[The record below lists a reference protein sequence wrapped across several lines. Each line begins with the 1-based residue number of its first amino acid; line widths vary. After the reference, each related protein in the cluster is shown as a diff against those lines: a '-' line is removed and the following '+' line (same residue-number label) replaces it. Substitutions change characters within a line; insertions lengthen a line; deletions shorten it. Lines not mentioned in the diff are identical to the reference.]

1 MNRSCKIKS
10 IFIFAMALA
19 LLLLGAACTDNA
31 PEDVTAPDVPIETL
45 AEGDAVSPADFTI
58 MRADVADEDTIAAC
72 LTFKKQVQAVCG
84 AEMTLG
90 TDWVKR
96 GAEIPTDTAEIVIGD
111 TNRRASAGMRR
122 DDWTIEREGSRI
134 YILGGSGE
142 ALQAAVEFF
151 LDHFLTAGGM
161 TIPDNYGTGHTGDYA
176 LEALQLGDTE
186 TVQPVI
192 CARDSVTKR
201 YAEQIA
207 AQLGEKLGIDVEIT
221 NKPEE
226 SNIVF
231 TSEEGHGIEKGSWG
245 LSCENGR
252 LCIVGR
258 SELEIKKAA
267 AYFREQLDQAAGTL
281 AFAAGVVHSEHQRT
295 KEEYYDM
302 TQLVIY
308 PEFPEQINRDHLY
321 TVTVTQGEKSAEL
334 PVYNHTQ
341 TSNVTSRAVGGDLYR
356 RFSAF
361 AFSGE
366 GVRVDIEVGRDFKT
380 YSVMPS
386 AKNFKSEYKD
396 GVISVYLDKPDYFL
410 IRLDNDDNSIL
421 SVFADYPEFEDE
433 IPDRNDPD
441 VIWIDGWFEPE
452 TGLYDVKED
461 NKTLYIAPGAVL
473 NARVNINGKNV
484 KVMGRGAIVDPFE
497 DIYSH
502 PITDGGTEGKGRK
515 MLTISGAGSSAD
527 GLLLLDARCFNVA
540 INADNVTVRNIKCM
554 STMMTTDGISVY
566 GGRNALAE
574 HCFLYVGDN
583 SMVFSATD
591 TIYRDITT
599 GTTCAVIFPQGNP
612 VNTLIEDLY
621 CFRLGEGL
629 LNHQYNPSAKNLTA
643 TVTIRNADAMD
654 CIYLPHF
661 ARMQKMGIMEKTFV
675 FENISIPLP
684 TGICDPYQ
692 MGGNTTLRFINTA
705 ETLYTE
711 NYQLKFTNFSVN
723 GKLITDASQIVI
735 KADGTPKNTYTF
747 ASDGSYKPV
756 AKHIAEANYTMPDKV
771 YVGDLQITFDN
782 KPIRDGGE
790 LLLAADEMQAALR
803 TDKLAATVS
812 KDGRDYIKASELVK
826 SGMAAEASERNGCL
840 YITPNYNGENLLLPD
855 SGEISKFVEAT
866 CYNVDMIV
874 EKEGDTT
881 VYTCTTLKAANGGMT
896 RFITDEV
903 RMYGAGTYRLTFRA
917 KAASACTANVIG
929 YIESKKSYTNFTLGT
944 GWKEFSADLKFTE
957 ADMASP
963 MFAFA
968 FTLKDTIPA
977 SYSISDIRLVKVG

>member
-19 LLLLGAACTDNA
+19 LLLLAAACTDSA

-231 TSEEGHGIEKGSWG
+231 TSEEGHGIENGSWG

-308 PEFPEQINRDHLY
+308 PEFPEQINRDFLY
-321 TVTVTQGEKSAEL
+321 SVRVTQGKETAEL
-334 PVYNHTQ
+334 PVYNHVQ
-341 TSNVTSRAVGGDLYR
+341 TSNVLGRASGGDLYR

-361 AFSGE
+361 AFSGD
-366 GVRVDIEVGRDFKT
+366 GVRVDIAVGRDFST

-386 AKNFKSEYKD
+386 AKNFRSEYKN
-396 GVISVYLDKPDYFL
+396 GVISVYLDEPDYFL

-433 IPDRNDPD
+433 IPDKNDPD

-502 PITDGGTEGKGRK
+502 PITGGGTEGKGRK

-612 VNTLIEDLY
+612 KNTLIEDLHA
-621 CFRLGEGL
+621 FRIGDGM
-629 LNHQYNPSAKNLTA
+629 LNHQYNPNANQLVA
-643 TVTIRNADAMD
+643 GVTVRNADAVD
-654 CIYLPHF
+654 CVYLPHF
-661 ARMQKMGIMEKTFV
+661 MRGLKMGSVEKVFS
-675 FENISIPLP
+675 FENISLPLP
-684 TGICDPYQ
+684 TGVSDPYSTGSPILIRLQ
-692 MGGNTTLRFINTA
+692 NNANDLF
-705 ETLYTE
+705 TE
-711 NYQLKFTNFSVN
+711 NYTLNFKNLSVA
-723 GKLITDASQIVI
+723 GKPITDASQVTI
-735 KADGTPKNTYTF
+735 KADGSPKNTITF
-747 ASDGSYKPV
+747 AADAGCKPV
-756 AKHIAEANYTMPDKV
+756 VHHSAKADYTAPDKV
-771 YVGDLQITFDN
+771 FIGDLQVLFET

-790 LLLAADEMQAALR
+790 LLLPADEIRAALR
-803 TDKLAATVS
+803 TDKTAAAVK
-812 KDGRDYIKASELVK
+812 KDGIDYIKASELAK
-826 SGMAAEASERNGCL
+826 SGMAAAASEKDGAL
-840 YITPNYNGENLLLPD
+840 YLTPVYNGENLLLAD